1 MAKLSQSK
9 KIEALE
15 RQIEDFVK
23 RIEELEKTNIT
34 LMGDN
39 QDLQNLLRVANN
51 ASEERLQII
60 KSLPDLSQYCELKHF
75 DSKVRT

>member
-1 MAKLSQSK
+1 MALQSQSK

-15 RQIEDFVK
+15 KNIAGLLK
-23 RIEELEKTNIT
+23 RVEELEKANIT

-51 ASEERLQII
+51 TCEERLQII
-60 KSLPDLSQYCELKHF
+60 KSMPNLDNYCELKHF
-75 DSKVRT
+75 TSKVST

>member
-15 RQIEDFVK
+15 RQIEVMVK
-23 RIEELEKTNIT
+23 RIEELEKANIT
-34 LMGDN
+34 LLGDN
-39 QDLQNLLRVANN
+39 QNLQNLLRVANN
-51 ASEERLQII
+51 TCEEQLQII
-60 KSLPDLSQYCELKHF
+60 KSLPDLNKYCELKHF